1 MNVEGSAVY
10 YAREF
15 GGATTD
21 ICNALAVDSNSNV
34 HAAGITYSA
43 DFPLSNA
50 CDAVFGGSS
59 EGFYMKADTNGN
71 LMYSTFLGGAYSDEA
86 NGVCVDA
93 MGQVLV
99 VGTTSSSNFP
109 LRCPLDDLLGGS
121 EVFMTRLS
129 PDTNGMFMSSF
140 YGGSTGEFAYAAVIC
155 PSAVVAVVGQTFSSD
170 FRLYNACDSNMVGA
184 EAFVAIWSGVDD
196 ADGDSMT
203 DAHEILYGHNPSDA
217 RDGALD
223 TDNDGMLNV
232 EEWITGT
239 DPTNNLSV
247 FQIDSF
253 QNDSLEI
260 NSVSGRL
267 YTLDTCLDLIAGAWT
282 NDPAQ
287 TVVTGTAAP
296 ISLVVT
302 NNSPRTFYR
311 VRVKMP

>member
-1 MNVEGSAVY
+1 
-10 YAREF
+10 
-15 GGATTD
+15 
-21 ICNALAVDSNSNV
+21 
-34 HAAGITYSA
+34 
-43 DFPLSNA
+43 
-50 CDAVFGGSS
+50 
-59 EGFYMKADTNGN
+59 
-71 LMYSTFLGGAYSDEA
+71 
-86 NGVCVDA
+86 
-93 MGQVLV
+93 
-99 VGTTSSSNFP
+99 
-109 LRCPLDDLLGGS
+109 
-121 EVFMTRLS
+121 
-129 PDTNGMFMSSF
+129 
-140 YGGSTGEFAYAAVIC
+140 
-155 PSAVVAVVGQTFSSD
+155 
-170 FRLYNACDSNMVGA
+170 
-184 EAFVAIWSGVDD
+184 
-196 ADGDSMT
+196 MT